1 MKIFIDTNILISA
14 TVWPNSI
21 PAQAFAR
28 ASSLPNIGMIC
39 QQNID
44 EMMNTFFD
52 KFRTRLHLLNTFL
65 TDIVPALM
73 FVPIPPSIHV
83 SESHIRDVK
92 ERPVLRAAI
101 SAGADILLTGDRDFL
116 ESGLTNPRIMN
127 ASKFLELTN
136 TKGDTQS

>member
-65 TDIVPALM
+65 TDTVPALM
-73 FVPIPPSIHV
+73 FVPIPPAFHV

-92 ERPVLRAAI
+92 DRPILRAAI
-101 SAGADILLTGDRDFL
+101 SAGADILLTGDKDFL
-116 ESGLTNPRIMN
+116 ESGITKPRIMS
-127 ASKFLELTN
+127 ASEFLKLE
-136 TKGDTQS
+136 Q